1 MSEQRTH
8 DMGGNEAGE
17 VEFTDHDLAPW
28 QKEVFAM
35 RQVLGGPDRQL
46 IRVDELR
53 RAIEDLP
60 EEQYAMAYFDRW
72 VRAVRTLVVEKGVLK
87 DEEIAARM
95 EEIRKARLDA

>member
-35 RQVLGGPDRQL
+35 RQVLGSPDRQL

-72 VRAVRTLVVEKGVLK
+72 ALWWSKRACSKTRKSPHGWK
-87 DEEIAARM
+87 RSARPG
-95 EEIRKARLDA
+95 

>member
-8 DMGGNEAGE
+8 DMGGNEA
-17 VEFTDHDLAPW
+17 
-28 QKEVFAM
+28 
-35 RQVLGGPDRQL
+35 RQVLGSPDRRL

-72 VRAVRTLVVEKGVLK
+72 VRAVRTLVVEKGVL
-87 DEEIAARM
+87 DDDEIATRM
-95 EEIRKARLDA
+95 ENIRKARAEA